1 MNAHLPPAIL
11 IVEDERIVAKDLQR
25 TLADMGYDAFAI
37 ASSAEEAVA
46 RASLRRPDVVLV
58 DIRIKGEEDGIQ
70 TAEILKKKFKVII
83 IFLTAHADEATIDR
97 AKRTEPHGYLVKPVK
112 DAELRSMIEIS
123 LYQVELERARE
134 QLRASEHRLH
144 VITDNVPI
152 SIGYF
157 DREGRVQFANRAFRE
172 LVAYKDD
179 ALGVPV
185 KAFLGDSLYKDSYPP
200 RQRALAGEQVRFVAH
215 LERNGTSRTHEVT
228 YIPDLDASGFV
239 VGVYGLGYDVTERER
254 LSAELRQART
264 DLETILNNVPASIT
278 SWRVDLTNRFANKA
292 AEAQFGI
299 PSGRASGMHVRQ
311 ILGEDRYRM
320 ALPAI
325 RAALHGVRGSHD
337 TVDRRADE
345 LVHCS
350 HDAYVPEIKDDAV
363 IGLYALSVDITEL
376 RRSHEQICNLTRRLE
391 TVREEERR
399 AVAVSLHDGIAQDL
413 FAMKLGLDHLE
424 TLAKRRAGIRKVCK
438 ELTLAVIKCM
448 EVTRQLANDLR
459 PVALAY
465 SPVSTV
471 ITDHARHF
479 GERSSLRVNVTEGAE
494 FPDLDE
500 ATQLL
505 LFRAA
510 QEALTN
516 VARHARASAV
526 EITLRADN
534 GRITMEIADDGIGIT
549 DSSMEKTHSLGLLGL
564 RERFATL
571 GGGLAAQRREPTG
584 TTFTVYLPMPIH
596 APTHAA

>member
-1 MNAHLPPAIL
+1 MNGHLRPAIL
-11 IVEDERIVAKDLQR
+11 IVEDERIFAKDLQR
-25 TLADMGYDAFAI
+25 SLADMGYDPFAI

-46 RASLRRPDVVLV
+46 CASLRRPDVVLV
-58 DIRIKGEEDGIQ
+58 DIRIKGQEDGIQ
-70 TAEILKKKFKVII
+70 TAEILKKKFNVII
-83 IFLTAHADEATIDR
+83 IFLTAHADEAMIDR

-123 LYQVELERARE
+123 LYKVELERARE
-134 QLRASEHRLH
+134 QLRASEKRLH

-152 SIGYF
+152 TIGYF

-172 LVAYKDD
+172 LVAYRDD
-179 ALGVPV
+179 ELGVPM
-185 KAFLGDSLYKDSYPP
+185 KAFLGDSLHKDSYRP
-200 RQRALAGEQVRFVAH
+200 RQRALSGEQVRFVAH
-215 LERNGTSRTHEVT
+215 LERNGKSRTQEVT
-228 YIPDLDASGFV
+228 YIPDLDTDGCV

-299 PSGRASGMHVRQ
+299 PIGRASGMHVRQ
-311 ILGEDRYRM
+311 FMGEDRYRE

-325 RAALHGVRGSHD
+325 QAALRGVRGSHE
-337 TVDRRADE
+337 TVDRRADD

-350 HDAYVPEIKDDAV
+350 HDDYVPEIKDDAV
-363 IGLYALSVDITEL
+363 IGLYALSFDITEL

-399 AVAVSLHDGIAQDL
+399 AMAVSLHDGIAQDL
-413 FAMKLGLDHLE
+413 FAMKLGLDHLK
-424 TLAKRRAGIRKVCK
+424 TLAKRRAGIKKVCK

-448 EVTRQLANDLR
+448 EVTRQLANELR

-471 ITDHARHF
+471 IADHAQHF
-479 GERSSLRVNVTEGAE
+479 GERSSIRVNVTEAAE

-549 DSSMEKTHSLGLLGL
+549 DAAMNKTHSLGLLGL

-571 GGGLAAQRREPTG
+571 GGGLAAHRREPTG
-584 TTFTVYLPMPIH
+584 TTLTVYLPMPVD